1 MEDALKIE
9 RILELLPHRYPF
21 LLIDRVLEL
30 TDGGADVVF
39 EVLGSERTFTQALA
53 MVRDGGR
60 LVAVG
65 IAPAGVTAPIEI
77 TRLVRR
83 SIHVIGSY
91 GARVR
96 SDMPAILALVEAG
109 AISPGAALTRRF
121 ALAEAADAYAALDR
135 REIVG
140 RAIVVMP
147 DD

>member
-1 MEDALKIE
+1 MRSTQAAEDAVA
-9 RILELLPHRYPF
+9 
-21 LLIDRVLEL
+21 RVLEL
-30 TDGGADVVF
+30 TGGGADVVF

-65 IAPAGVTAPIEI
+65 IAPAGVTAPVEI

-96 SDMPAILALVEAG
+96 GRHAGDPRARRVGGDLARR
-109 AISPGAALTRRF
+109 SLTRRF
-121 ALAEAADAYAALDR
+121 ALADAAEAYAALDR

-147 DD
+147 A

>member
-1 MEDALKIE
+1 MSVDAGAEDAVA
-9 RILELLPHRYPF
+9 
-21 LLIDRVLEL
+21 RVLEL
-30 TDGGADVVF
+30 TGGGADVVF

-65 IAPAGVTAPIEI
+65 IAPAGVTAPVEI

-96 SDMPAILALVEAG
+96 ADMPTILELVESG
-109 AISPGAALTRRF
+109 AISPAASSDAPVRARRRGGGLRGARPAGNRRPG
-121 ALAEAADAYAALDR
+121 DR
-135 REIVG
+135 RDAG
-140 RAIVVMP
+140 
-147 DD
+147 